1 MNFEVSIIKALQS
14 LSCPVVDGIMKVLSF
29 CFDYPLV
36 IGLFIILILFK
47 KKTEAGLFLIIEGIS
62 YGLQVTLKA
71 IINRPRPFVSHSDI
85 LNIFEASNSS
95 FPSGHSTT
103 CMGAVVILV
112 YLIYK
117 ANISRKNKIVSYVLV
132 SLMPILCAI
141 NRMYLGQH
149 YITDCIGGFI
159 LASIVGAGVIGFYV
173 YFKNKRMIGDKNGKE
188 EKSLC

>member
-1 MNFEVSIIKALQS
+1 MEFEVNIIKALQS
-14 LSCPVVDGIMKVLSF
+14 LSCPFLDAVMKIVAYL
-29 CFDYPLV
+29 FDYPLV
-36 IGLFIILILFK
+36 IGLFLILLLLK
-47 KKTEAGLFLIIEGIS
+47 KHKESLLFLIIEGVS

-103 CMGAVVILV
+103 CMGAVIMLC

-117 ANISRKNKIVSYVLV
+117 SNITKKKKIIYYSLIA
-132 SLMPILCAI
+132 LMPLVCMI

-149 YITDCIGGFI
+149 YLSDCIGGFV
-159 LASIVGAGVIGFYV
+159 LSLIVGTIVLSLYRFI
-173 YFKNKRMIGDKNGKE
+173 KNKRKIGDTNGKE